1 MVCLRSWCSCTKN
14 GEATTGSRCE
24 KAGDGDRTSGAD
36 ADADGA
42 RALLWTG
49 VARQTFA
56 WKLVRRNVWGVH
68 RPWRV
73 AQDNQII
80 GTAAN
85 GPHEQSQEDGKLVEA
100 AIAVRVA
107 TDDVKD
113 GNGFWRRKCS
123 EGRQLEAARSRETFG
138 AARR

>member
-1 MVCLRSWCSCTKN
+1 MREGRRRRSNVGRGRGRGRSK
-14 GEATTGSRCE
+14 GFFM
-24 KAGDGDRTSGAD
+24 DGR
-36 ADADGA
+36 
-42 RALLWTG
+42 RE
-49 VARQTFA
+49 ARQTFA